1 MILLDTVVVSELR
14 KARPSSRVLRW
25 ASRYREE
32 QFFISVVTLG
42 ELERG
47 VAGARDPAFRIE
59 LERWLDGLQ
68 RLYNDRLL
76 DVTAPVARLWG
87 RWSAQLG
94 RADVDLMIAATA
106 EIHGMT
112 VATRNVRHFA
122 PTGVAVV
129 DPFA

>member
-25 ASRYREE
+25 AARYREE
-32 QFFISVVTLG
+32 QLFISVVTLG

-47 VAGARDPAFRIE
+47 VASARDPAFHSE
-59 LERWLDGLQ
+59 LERWLDDLLRRYDE
-68 RLYNDRLL
+68 RLI
-76 DVTAPVARLWG
+76 DVTPPVARLWG
-87 RWSAQLG
+87 RLSSQLG

-106 EIHGMT
+106 MVHGLT
-112 VATRNVRHFA
+112 VATRNIRHFA
-122 PTGVAVV
+122 PTGVALV